1 MKHRTIWAALVA
13 SLVLLVSG
21 SLQADA
27 QTNADKPFAKGKRI
41 RLIIPFSPGG
51 GTDVYGRVVARHL
64 GRYIAGQP
72 TVIVQNMPGAG
83 GTIAFNF
90 LYHSAKP
97 DGLTLGVSSSGTLT
111 RQQLGYKGARYDLRK
126 MPIISVAGF
135 SIITYVGAHVGARN
149 LEELLKLKLQRPLV
163 RADTS
168 RESSTAMRRSVI
180 FEAILKD
187 ISSKQV
193 YGYPGYSDVTAAV
206 QRGEADIS
214 GMSPPGFNATVRP
227 LVKEGKAFV
236 LYHSGLLDAQ
246 GNIIRDPAAAEY
258 PTFEEEYRKIFG
270 KSPSGIAW
278 EAFKSLVVSG
288 GNFEKGLFAPP
299 GTPKGTIKVLANA
312 FEKMLQDPKYVA
324 DATRIFGAP
333 IQTFVGADAEVILDR
348 AMTVSPEVQSFL
360 KKLLKG

>member
-1 MKHRTIWAALVA
+1 MRHRTIWAVLAA
-13 SLVLLVSG
+13 IFVLLVTG
-21 SLQADA
+21 ALQADSK
-27 QTNADKPFAKGKRI
+27 TPFAKGKRI

-90 LYHSAKP
+90 LHHSAKA
-97 DGLTLGVSSSGTLT
+97 DGTILGVSSSGTLT
-111 RQQLGYKGARYDLRK
+111 RQQLGYPGARYDLRK

-135 SIITYVGAHVGARN
+135 SIITYVGAHVGATS
-149 LEELLKLKLQRPLV
+149 LGELLKLKLERPLV

-168 RESSTAMRRSVI
+168 RESSTAMRRSVV

-187 ISSKQV
+187 ISSKQI
-193 YGYPGYSDVTAAV
+193 YGYPGYADVAAAI

-214 GMSPPGFNATVRP
+214 GMSPPGFNAMVRP
-227 LVKEGKAFV
+227 LVEDGKAFV

-258 PTFEEEYRKIFG
+258 PHLRGGISQALWQIPFG
-270 KSPSGIAW
+270 HCLGSVQ
-278 EAFKSLVVSG
+278 VVG
-288 GNFEKGLFAPP
+288 GVGWQLRKGLFAPP
-299 GTPKGTIKVLANA
+299 GTPK
-312 FEKMLQDPKYVA
+312 E
-324 DATRIFGAP
+324 R
-333 IQTFVGADAEVILDR
+333 
-348 AMTVSPEVQSFL
+348 
-360 KKLLKG
+360 

>member
-1 MKHRTIWAALVA
+1 MRHRTIWA
-13 SLVLLVSG
+13 VLAAIFVLSVTG
-21 SLQADA
+21 ALQADSK
-27 QTNADKPFAKGKRI
+27 TPFAKGKRI

-90 LYHSAKP
+90 LHHSAKA
-97 DGLTLGVSSSGTLT
+97 DGTILGVSSSGTLT
-111 RQQLGYKGARYDLRK
+111 RQQLGYPGARYDLRK

-135 SIITYVGAHVGARN
+135 SIITYVGAHVGATS
-149 LEELLKLKLQRPLV
+149 LGELLKLKLSRPLV

-168 RESSTAMRRSVI
+168 RESSTAMRRSVV

-187 ISSKQV
+187 ISSKQI
-193 YGYPGYSDVTAAV
+193 YGYPGYADVAAAI

-214 GMSPPGFNATVRP
+214 GMSPPGFNAMVRP
-227 LVKEGKAFV
+227 LVEDGKVFV

-258 PTFEEEYRKIFG
+258 PTFEEEYRKLFG

-299 GTPKGTIKVLANA
+299 GTPKGTIDVLANA
-312 FEKMLQDPKYVA
+312 FQKMLQDPKYLA

-333 IQTFVGADAEVILDR
+333 IKTFVGADAEVILDR
-348 AMTVSPEVQSFL
+348 AMTVPPEIQGFL

>member
-1 MKHRTIWAALVA
+1 MSNRLSLTALVA

-21 SLQADA
+21 SPRADSA
-27 QTNADKPFAKGKRI
+27 ETSFTKGKRI

-64 GRYIAGQP
+64 GRYIPGNP

-90 LYHSAKP
+90 LHHSAKA
-97 DGLTLGVSSSGTLT
+97 DGTILGVSSSGTLT
-111 RQQLGYKGARYDLRK
+111 RQQLGYPGARYDLAK

-135 SIITYVGAHVGARN
+135 SIITYVGAHVGARS
-149 LEELLKLKLQRPLV
+149 LGELLKLKLQRPLV

-168 RESSTAMRRSVI
+168 RESSTAMRRSVV

-187 ISSKQV
+187 IPSKQIF
-193 YGYPGYSDVTAAV
+193 GYPGYSDVAAAV

-214 GMSPPGFNATVRP
+214 GMSPPGFNAMVRP
-227 LVKEGKAFV
+227 LVKDGKVFV

-246 GNIIRDPAAAEY
+246 GNIVRDPAAADV
-258 PTFEEEYRKIFG
+258 PTFEEEYRKLFG
-270 KSPSGIAW
+270 KSPSGLAW

-288 GNFEKGLFAPP
+288 GNFEKALFAPP
-299 GTPKGTIKVLANA
+299 ATPKKRLEALRSA
-312 FEKMLQDPKYVA
+312 FAKMLQDPKYVA

-333 IQTFVGADAEVILDR
+333 IKTFVGADAEVILDS
-348 AMTVSPEVQSFL
+348 AMTVSPEIQGFL

>member
-1 MKHRTIWAALVA
+1 MRHRTIWAALA
-13 SLVLLVSG
+13 AILVLSVAG
-21 SLQADA
+21 PLQADSK
-27 QTNADKPFAKGKRI
+27 TPFAKGKRI

-51 GTDVYGRVVARHL
+51 GTDVYGRVIARHL
-64 GRYIAGQP
+64 GKYIEGQP
-72 TVIVQNMPGAG
+72 TIIVQNMPGAG

-90 LYHSAKP
+90 LHHSAKP

-111 RQQLGYKGARYDLRK
+111 RQQLGYKGARYDLAK

-135 SIITYVGAHVGARN
+135 SIITYVGAHVGVTS
-149 LEELLKLKLQRPLV
+149 LEELLKAKLPRPLV

-193 YGYPGYSDVTAAV
+193 YGYPGYSDVTAAI

-214 GMSPPGFNATVRP
+214 GMSPPGFNATVRS

-246 GNIIRDPAAAEY
+246 GNIVRDPAAAEY

-278 EAFKSLVVSG
+278 EAFKALVVSG

-299 GTPKGTIKVLANA
+299 KTPKATIDVLANA
-312 FEKMLQDPKYVA
+312 VGKMLKDPKYVA

-333 IQTFVGADAEVILDR
+333 IQTFVGADAQGILDR
-348 AMTVSPEVQSFL
+348 AMTAPPEVQAFL